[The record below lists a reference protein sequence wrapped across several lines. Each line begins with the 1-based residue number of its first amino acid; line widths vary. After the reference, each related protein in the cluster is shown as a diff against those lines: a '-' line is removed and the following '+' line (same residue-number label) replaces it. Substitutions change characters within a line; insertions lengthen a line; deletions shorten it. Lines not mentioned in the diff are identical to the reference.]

1 MVITKDVKFLKN
13 NYYETTTT
21 NILGNINTSEPLTQS
36 DVIKIDFENNEEIIN
51 ENETLYEV
59 LQVDQI
65 DSTSP
70 EFENVDNSQQDE
82 PNIEE
87 PVVVSTSN
95 QRKRT
100 HTHAELCRD
109 AHRDKNTCLGNER
122 CARACEC
129 EIVIYVLLKSKGERD
144 VRAHCVGTP
153 AARPARSRF
162 RPERSVYRAQRQR
175 SYVPLFVLTRPTQ
188 CP

>member
-59 LQVDQI
+59 PQVDQI

-70 EFENVDNSQQDE
+70 EIENVDNSQQDE

-95 QRKRT
+95 QRYLRDRSIIHRHNGTMTSYWQQLMKSIDMENLL
-100 HTHAELCRD
+100 HTKKL
-109 AHRDKNTCLGNER
+109 
-122 CARACEC
+122 
-129 EIVIYVLLKSKGERD
+129 
-144 VRAHCVGTP
+144 
-153 AARPARSRF
+153 
-162 RPERSVYRAQRQR
+162 
-175 SYVPLFVLTRPTQ
+175 
-188 CP
+188 